1 MTSTWLHNLPLW
13 EMTLVVFGVVGIAG
27 AAIHFVA
34 GRLAASAHRRSFIAL
49 SPGLLSPIG
58 VIFGLLI
65 AFTAAQVW
73 NDTSQ
78 ANAAVDTEAGALR
91 SVVVLSAVFPEDA
104 QAQLRKLVREYIEYT
119 ATTEWTSMSQGAV
132 TLKISPPTLN
142 RAMQFALSLPANTP
156 GQQTAQHQV
165 AVSLEQALEARRQRI
180 LVSRSEV
187 SGIKWLCLSF
197 LAACLVFAIAL
208 IHGENRLTSAIA
220 IGLFCACLATTVL
233 LILSHDRPF
242 SGAIAVSPEPLLQ
255 VIPEDR

>member
-1 MTSTWLHNLPLW
+1 MTSTWLHSLPLW
-13 EMTLVVFGVVGIAG
+13 QMTVVVFGAVGIVGAG
-27 AAIHFVA
+27 IHFV
-34 GRLAASAHRRSFIAL
+34 GRRLAASGHRRSFTAL

-73 NDTSQ
+73 NDTAQ

-104 QAQLRKLVREYIEYT
+104 QMRLRSLIREYIEYT
-119 ATTEWTSMSQGAV
+119 ATIEWTSMAQGAA

-142 RAMQFALSLPANTP
+142 KALQFTLSLPANTP
-156 GQQTAQHQV
+156 GQQTAQRQV

-187 SGIKWLCLSF
+187 SGVKWLCLSF

-208 IHGENRLTSAIA
+208 IHCENRLTSALA
-220 IGLFCACLATTVL
+220 IGLFCASLATTVL

-242 SGAIAVSPEPLLQ
+242 LGAIAVSPDPLWQ

>member
-13 EMTLVVFGVVGIAG
+13 QMTLVVFGATGIVGAG
-27 AAIHFVA
+27 IYFVA
-34 GRLAASAHRRSFIAL
+34 GRLAASAHRRSFTAL

-73 NDTSQ
+73 NDTER
-78 ANAAVDTEAGALR
+78 ANAAVDAEAGALR
-91 SVVVLSAVFPEDA
+91 SIVVLSAVFPPDA
-104 QAQLRKLVREYIEYT
+104 QMQLRKLVREYIGYT
-119 ATTEWTSMSQGAV
+119 VDTEWPMMAQGAV
-132 TLKISPPTLN
+132 TLKISPPKLN
-142 RAMQFALSLPANTP
+142 EALRFALALPANTP
-156 GQQTAQHQV
+156 GQQTAQRQM

-197 LAACLVFAIAL
+197 LAACLLFAIAL
-208 IHGENRLTSAIA
+208 VHGENRLASAVA
-220 IGLFCACLATTVL
+220 TGLFCASLATTML

-242 SGAIAVSPEPLLQ
+242 SGEIAVKPEPLLQ
-255 VIPEDR
+255 VVPADP

>member
-13 EMTLVVFGVVGIAG
+13 QMTLVVFGATGAAG
-27 AAIHFVA
+27 AAVHFVT
-34 GRLAASAHRRSFIAL
+34 GRLAAGAHRRSFTAL

-58 VIFGLLI
+58 IIFGLLI

-73 NDTSQ
+73 NDTAR
-78 ANAAVDTEAGALR
+78 ANNAVDAEAGALR

-104 QAQLRKLVREYIEYT
+104 QMQLRKLVREYIEYT
-119 ATTEWTSMSQGAV
+119 VGTEWPMMAQGAV

-142 RAMQFALSLPANTP
+142 EALQFTLALPANTA
-156 GQQTAQHQV
+156 GQQTAQRQLT
-165 AVSLEQALEARRQRI
+165 VSLEKALEARRERI

-197 LAACLVFAIAL
+197 LAVCLVFAIAL
-208 IHGENRLTSAIA
+208 VHGENRLTSALA
-220 IGLFCACLATTVL
+220 LGLFCASLATTML

-242 SGAIAVSPEPLLQ
+242 SGEIAVKPEPLLQ
-255 VIPEDR
+255 VIPAAR